1 MILLLWSNNIRPH
14 HLEGLEWNQD
24 FSGWTKAS
32 KNPKLLNSWNPLFP
46 KPMTYPMIIAFSIHQ
61 TSSNKGLESSTAQPR
76 RGTTCDKQRVG
87 NKKEDCLRQIYN
99 QNDTT
104 LSSLTST
111 WPIIQPEQYS
121 DPLISQAMMASG
133 GRKRCAANS
142 QQANGRNWNETGS
155 GEFSFTTNHHQ
166 IDRGNG
172 QMLRLFYTKP
182 SWKTGEQVN
191 MSILGIIHSELL
203 MRSIRAAPSC
213 WARGNTSHHP
223 HQASAKHMQNCLRR
237 GGQFSQFKKAT
248 EIQDPDGMSF
258 K

>member
-1 MILLLWSNNIRPH
+1 MQKVTVQSQQDRAHHSMILLLWSNNIRPH
-14 HLEGLEWNQD
+14 HLEGLEWHQD

-133 GRKRCAANS
+133 GRKLRSTLCCKFATS
-142 QQANGRNWNETGS
+142 EWKKLEWNWKRWVQLYHQSPPNRQ
-155 GEFSFTTNHHQ
+155 GERSNAEVVLYQTLLKDRRTSKHEHLGNH
-166 IDRGNG
+166 
-172 QMLRLFYTKP
+172 
-182 SWKTGEQVN
+182 S
-191 MSILGIIHSELL
+191 
-203 MRSIRAAPSC
+203 
-213 WARGNTSHHP
+213 
-223 HQASAKHMQNCLRR
+223 
-237 GGQFSQFKKAT
+237 
-248 EIQDPDGMSF
+248 
-258 K
+258 